1 MSSTPLTC
9 CSIGTATLS
18 AMTGAPAPGQIPV
31 TDTVGGVMSGVSS
44 IGRLG
49 TATAPSSE
57 ITIEMTRAKTG
68 RSMKKRDSIVSH
80 LDARPPAAAA
90 RTFRSSPA

>member
-18 AMTGAPAPGQIPV
+18 AMTGALAPGQTPL

-49 TATAPSSE
+49 TAIAPSSE

-68 RSMKKRDSIVSH
+68 R
-80 LDARPPAAAA
+80 
-90 RTFRSSPA
+90 